1 MIETAELDLIR
12 QNVARFGDGVVR
24 PSLDALNHYPDVA
37 LPERLFGTL
46 TEMGLFDL
54 PADGS
59 GALSVAL
66 ETLSAV
72 AAAPAASVLA
82 HVMGRELLTAS
93 GRESLLGVIDG
104 HASRPTFAYPIYAET
119 SGPSPL
125 RVRRAGNE
133 IAIDGTARLVV
144 NAPVARAL
152 VLPALEADATPV
164 VLAIEASAAGVRV
177 GEPLL
182 TLGMRGCPTADV
194 AFDGVRVPADRLI
207 AGSSGAAA
215 LIDDV
220 ARRLRGP
227 VAAICA
233 GILGSSLHAAVAY
246 GRERHQGGRAI
257 VEHQEVRS
265 ILARMIED
273 HVLCRDAAERLS
285 RGVLSEPDALAL
297 LVRCKE
303 RAAHATC
310 DGVQLLG
317 GYGYMEE
324 YGQERRM
331 RDAKQAQCLL
341 GRTEWLRQ
349 RLTSAFIDGWARP

>member
-349 RLTSAFIDGWARP
+349 RLTSAFVDGGARP